1 MASNFFD
8 VVVLGGDL
16 AATVAGAIL
25 AHRGFRVLV
34 AGSTVEER
42 YAIGPYVLPRAPLA
56 FVGTESPALKRLL
69 GELNLVQLFR
79 RRLEQNR
86 PAFQLL
92 LPEHRI
98 DVGDDLAR
106 ELARELPD
114 TITAVDA
121 VAARMA
127 EVSQSIE
134 AILAQ
139 DLILPPDGFWDR
151 RDANRV
157 AARLPEDEDDLES
170 PLEEDHPLRA
180 LGRLPAAFTSDLHPM
195 PAVGLARL
203 YDLHRRGTFRL
214 DGGRQGLRALLL
226 DRLKTHSGEV
236 RPELVPEAIE
246 VKRGKITGVRFAGSS
261 GESVGCAH
269 VIAGLAA
276 DRVAALLDG
285 DKPPKRLLE
294 AAQLEVSLHRYLLH
308 LVAPLDALPDA
319 LGRCAFSIRDTKAPY
334 AGGNALALHLAD
346 GYGQHAVLS
355 VEALAEDASPAGLAK
370 LRREIMQHVDQILP
384 FVDRHLLLVHS
395 PHDGVAPERT
405 DGSHSAPPAVPM
417 DALWS
422 MPGPRPLGVCGL
434 PHATGIKHL
443 LLASRQV
450 LPALGLEGE
459 LATGWAAARLVL
471 QGERKRDLVKGA
483 VLES

>member
-8 VVVLGGDL
+8 VVVLGSDL
-16 AATVAGAIL
+16 AATVTGAIL

-34 AGSTVEER
+34 AGSTVEEK
-42 YAIGPYVLPRAPLA
+42 YSIGPYVLPRAPLA
-56 FVGTESPALKRLL
+56 FIGTESPALKRLL

-86 PAFQLL
+86 PSFQLL

-106 ELARELPD
+106 ELGRELPD
-114 TITAVDA
+114 AQNGVDA

-127 EVSQSIE
+127 EVSSAIE

-157 AARLPEDEDDLES
+157 AARLPEDDDDLEAG
-170 PLEEDHPLRA
+170 LAADHPLRV
-180 LGRLPAAFTSDLHPM
+180 LDRLPAAFTTDMHPL

-236 RPELVPEAIE
+236 RPELKPEAIE
-246 VKRGKITGVRFAGSS
+246 VKRGKVTGVRFGGTM
-261 GESVGCAH
+261 GESVGCSH
-269 VIAGLAA
+269 VIAGLPAA
-276 DRVAALLDG
+276 EVAALLDG
-285 DKPPKRLLE
+285 DKAPKRLQE
-294 AAQLEVSLHRYLLH
+294 AAQLEPALYRYLLH

-319 LGRCAFSIRDTKAPY
+319 LGRCAFSIRDPGAPIE
-334 AGGNALALHLAD
+334 GGNALALHLAD

-355 VEALAEDASPAGLAK
+355 VEALAKDPSSSGLAA
-370 LRREIMQHVDQILP
+370 LRQQILEHVDAILP

-395 PHDGVAPERT
+395 PHDGVAPERD
-405 DGSHSAPPAVPM
+405 DGSHPAPPPVPM
-417 DALWS
+417 DALWT

-443 LLASRQV
+443 LFASRQV

>member
-1 MASNFFD
+1 MAANFFD

-16 AATVAGAIL
+16 AATVGGAIL
-25 AHRGFRVLV
+25 SHRGFRVLV
-34 AGSTVEER
+34 AGAPTEER
-42 YAIGPYVLPRAPLA
+42 YAIGPYVLPRAPLP
-56 FVGTESPALKRLL
+56 FVGFESPALKRLL

-79 RRLEQNR
+79 RRLEANR
-86 PAFQLL
+86 PAYQLL

-98 DVGDDLAR
+98 DVGDDLPR

-114 TITAVDA
+114 AIGGVDA
-121 VAARMA
+121 IAARMA
-127 EVSQSIE
+127 EVSAGIE

-157 AARLPEDEDDLES
+157 SARLPADEEDVEAGL
-170 PLEEDHPLRA
+170 PADHPLRA
-180 LGRLPAAFTSDLHPM
+180 LHRLPALFASDIW
-195 PAVGLARL
+195 PATPVGLCRL

-214 DGGRQGLRALLL
+214 DGGRQGIRALLL
-226 DRLKTHSGEV
+226 ERLKTHSGEV
-236 RPELVPEAIE
+236 RPDLQPEAIE
-246 VKRGKITGVRFAGSS
+246 VKRGKVTGVRFAGH

-269 VIAGLAA
+269 VLAGMGA
-276 DRVAALLDG
+276 DRVAALVEG
-285 DKPPKRLLE
+285 DKPPKRLTE
-294 AAQLEVSLHRYLLH
+294 AAALKPALHRYHLH

-319 LGRCAFSIRDTKAPY
+319 LGRCVFSLRQPDAPPE
-334 AGGNALALHLAD
+334 GGNALALHLAD

-355 VEALAEDASPAGLAK
+355 VEALTRDASAAGLAA
-370 LRREIMQHVDQILP
+370 LRRTIMAHLDAIMP

-395 PHDGVAPERT
+395 PNDGVPPERT
-405 DGSHSAPPAVPM
+405 EGHSAPPPTPM
-417 DALWS
+417 EPVWEI
-422 MPGPRPLGVCGL
+422 PGPRPLGVCGL
-434 PHATGIKHL
+434 PHASGIKHL

-471 QGERKRDLVKGA
+471 QTEKKRDLVKGA
-483 VLES
+483 VLEG